1 MEIKNEDG
9 KREKYYLYYD
19 GETVAGTVSTI
30 NAKLL
35 NTDILQPSD
44 MHTCVC
50 ISGDYRTCSQVMLN
64 FCLF

>member
-30 NAKLL
+30 TAKLL
-35 NTDILQPSD
+35 NIDLLQPSD

-50 ISGDYRTCSQVMLN
+50 ISGDYRT
-64 FCLF
+64 